1 MQKRGLRHTLLVL
14 LLVTGVAAGFLTF
27 DIVQRFA
34 SGLTRERDVAARL
47 ERLSAAAAAVGAAH
61 GAYVAPGQ
69 PRAAWLA
76 RASSALQ
83 LLREEVTM
91 LGPRARSPEAAQA
104 LALLNESIE
113 AIGAADGA
121 AREHLRTGEDLMAS
135 DLLFAEGREVF
146 DALFAQ
152 IHELQAAEHDA
163 AGDEREALARRAAI
177 VLSAW
182 AFIWTVG
189 LLALARNPPPPDI
202 LPEAEPAPADA
213 PATTPA
219 ASPQPVDLDEAA
231 AICTA
236 LSRLA
241 TTAGL
246 PDLLARAARM
256 LDASGLIVWLGAG
269 EELFAATSH
278 GYDPRIVAGL
288 GPIGRQAENATAAAW
303 RTGATRVVLAG
314 PDGNGALVTPLF
326 GESGC
331 IGVLAAELRSGR
343 EADGSTR
350 AVTAIVAAQLAAIV
364 AAWPAPSAVEG
375 PVPNVVDGPVAGAVD
390 GPAAQAATA

>member
-1 MQKRGLRHTLLVL
+1 MQKRGIRHTLLVV

-27 DIVQRFA
+27 DIVQQFA
-34 SGLTRERDVAARL
+34 SGLSREREVAARL

-69 PRAAWLA
+69 PRTEWLA

-83 LLREEVTM
+83 LLREEVAM
-91 LGPRARSPEAAQA
+91 LGPRARSLEAPQA
-104 LALLNESIE
+104 LAVLNESVE

-152 IHELQAAEHDA
+152 IHDLQAAEHDA
-163 AGDEREALARRAAI
+163 AGDEREALARRAAV

-189 LLALARNPPPPDI
+189 LLALARNPPPPDA
-202 LPEAEPAPADA
+202 LPEPAPAEV
-213 PATTPA
+213 PATAHA
-219 ASPQPVDLDEAA
+219 ASPPPIDLDEAA
-231 AICTA
+231 AVCTA
-236 LSRLA
+236 LSQLA

-246 PDLLARAARM
+246 PDLLARAARL

-278 GYDPRIVAGL
+278 GYDPRVVAGL
-288 GPIGRQAENATAAAW
+288 GPIGRQADNATAAAW
-303 RTGATRVVLAG
+303 RAGATRVVLAG
-314 PDGNGALVTPLF
+314 PDGHGALVTPLF

-331 IGVLAAELRSGR
+331 IGVLAAELRNGR

-350 AVTAIVAAQLAAIV
+350 AVTAMVAAQLAAIV
-364 AAWPAPSAVEG
+364 AAWPAPSAVAA
-375 PVPNVVDGPVAGAVD
+375 PDQTAVE
-390 GPAAQAATA
+390 GPAAQVATA